1 MSKSLNIERQIARLK
16 DQQAVARLIETA
28 PDMLALLVESQD
40 GIGGDWRDRRDAVVA
55 KALGERG

>member
-1 MSKSLNIERQIARLK
+1 MSNINRQIARLK

-55 KALGERG
+55 KALGERE

>member
-1 MSKSLNIERQIARLK
+1 MSNIDRQIARLK